1 MAEIFEYRGVS
12 DLVYAEVTKDDS
24 TGFAT
29 GTVKPLAGVATIT
42 KASNSSSETHYY
54 DNLPAI
60 IVSTT
65 SSDTITISASAIPLE
80 VKAELTGQTYDS
92 DTGML
97 IEAEHETKMFAIGY
111 RTQSTVTGKEYFC
124 WRLKGSFQLGDE
136 VHNTKDD
143 GTDANGE
150 ELTYTGISTVYKF
163 QKTGKP
169 AMAVTVNTGLD
180 LIANKAGFFN
190 SVQTPDT
197 ITAKTVVPSVSV
209 VPSRAEV
216 DAGSK
221 IQLAA
226 VVVPA
231 SATVS
236 WTSSATS
243 YATVDQDTG
252 EVTGVAAGAS
262 TITASITVDGTSY
275 TDTCAITV
283 NAVTA

>member
-24 TGFAT
+24 TGFTT

-60 IVSTT
+60 IVSTN

-92 DTGML
+92 ETGML

-111 RTQSTVTGKEYFC
+111 KTQSTVTGKEYYC

-136 VHNTKDD
+136 THNTKDD

-150 ELTYTGISTVYKF
+150 ELTYTGISTIYKF

-169 AMAVTVNTGLD
+169 AMAVTVNIGLD
-180 LIANKAGFFN
+180 LIADKASFFN
-190 SVQTPDT
+190 TVQTPDT
-197 ITAKTVVPSVSV
+197 VTAKTVVPSVSV
-209 VPSRAEV
+209 IPSRAEV

-226 VVVPA
+226 IVVPA
-231 SATVS
+231 SASVT
-236 WTSSATS
+236 WSSSSQT
-243 YATVDQDTG
+243 YATVDASTG
-252 EVTGVAAGAS
+252 EVTGVSAGSA
-262 TITASITVDGTSY
+262 TITASITVGTDTY
-275 TDTCAITV
+275 TDTCAVTV